1 MLGAAAYEKMKHK
14 RQRLSYAYFLPS
26 HFWTFFDFF
35 DRAFLVLLKREQEH
49 LAELVDSYSIPFRFS
64 EQWNLQLCFQCTT
77 EG

>member
-1 MLGAAAYEKMKHK
+1 MLGAAACEKIKHK
-14 RQRLSYAYFLPS
+14 RRRVSYAYFLPS

-49 LAELVDSYSIPFRFS
+49 LAEPVGSCSILFRFS
-64 EQWNLQLCFQCTT
+64 ERWNLQLCFQCTT